1 MRKLRHFIGTIV
13 GAVALLHTVV
23 ASAAQHMYVRSR
35 GTTQGT
41 FRGSST
47 RGAGWTDV
55 LRFDHGPTTPGA
67 YNAAAA
73 NGKKVHEPISVIL
86 KLDPA
91 TRVQWLSAQT
101 ANEALSTVTI
111 EFVRPAS
118 DGKEVVYQTV
128 TLSNATIEKA
138 DEYKLNPPDATAPAG
153 TTYLKIA
160 LDYREIHTTSV
171 ATANAPVVNDSWAAQ
186 GGG

>member
-1 MRKLRHFIGTIV
+1 MRSLRHAIGTFV

-23 ASAAQHMYVRSR
+23 ACAAQHIYVRSR
-35 GTTQGT
+35 GATQGT

-55 LRFDHGPTTPGA
+55 LRFDHGPTTPTA

-73 NGKKVHEPISVIL
+73 NGKKVHEPVSVIL
-86 KLDPA
+86 KLDAA
-91 TRVQWLSAQT
+91 TRAQWLSART
-101 ANEALSTVTI
+101 ANEALTTVTI
-111 EFVRPAS
+111 EFVRPTS
-118 DGKEVVYQTV
+118 DGKEAVYYTV

-138 DEYKLNPPDATAPAG
+138 DEYKPNPPDTTAASG

-171 ATANAPVVNDSWAAQ
+171 ATAGGPAVNDGWVAQ